1 MKRLSAAA
9 AFSMISLVSAA
20 SLAASPPQD
29 DDAARDAGRSH
40 QQVFISP
47 AGEAF
52 RAPFGLPYPVAAWF
66 AQADTNHDGKL
77 DKTEFENDFARF
89 FAELDVGHQG
99 ALSQADIDR
108 YEKQIVPEVAAR
120 GDGGGGGG
128 SGGGFGGGGRGRG
141 GFGGGGR
148 GGGHG
153 GGGGHRGHRGG
164 GDSSEA
170 SGDGDH
176 AESYDLSA
184 IGAARYSLIA
194 TPEPVTS
201 MDIDMNGEVSRDEF
215 AAAADRRFDEL
226 DQNGRGYL
234 TLKDLP
240 ETPAE
245 RHHGHR

>member
-1 MKRLSAAA
+1 MKRLLAAT
-9 AFSMISLVSAA
+9 AFSMISLVSTA

-29 DDAARDAGRSH
+29 DDAARGGGRSH

-52 RAPFGLPYPVAAWF
+52 RAPFGSPYPVAAWF

-89 FAELDVGHQG
+89 FAALDVGHQG

-120 GDGGGGGG
+120 GDGGG
-128 SGGGFGGGGRGRG
+128 SSSRGFGAGEHGRG

-148 GGGHG
+148 GGHG
-153 GGGGHRGHRGG
+153 GGGGRHGGHRGG
-164 GDSSEA
+164 PSEA

-201 MDIDMNGEVSRDEF
+201 MDIDMNGEVSQDEF